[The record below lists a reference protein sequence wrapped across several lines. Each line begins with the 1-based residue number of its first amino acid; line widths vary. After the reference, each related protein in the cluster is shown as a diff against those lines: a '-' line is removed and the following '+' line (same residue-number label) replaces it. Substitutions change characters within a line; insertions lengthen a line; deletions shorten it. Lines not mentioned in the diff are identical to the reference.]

1 MSSYTWRIGKTFLLW
16 GSSHES
22 LKSGLILRS
31 SCHTSSIWKASL
43 VWVLS
48 SHAPSRNLILKKTLS
63 PFVLCNKMA
72 SLLSGSYNGFSSYL
86 ILRSSCQNVC
96 TWMASLPCGSSH
108 VSLSCLLVKISSYTL
123 ITFWNSVS
131 SVWAL
136 SWVSGGLI
144 LRSSCHTL
152 SIWKAS
158 LLCVFYHLMLCQVT
172 FSLEKTL
179 SHFVQLRLCT
189 LASLLSLSSQEVVK

>member
-1 MSSYTWRIGKTFLLW
+1 MDSYWETLVKLSHSDRLKGFSSVCILSCSFKKLDIEKTW
-16 GSSHES
+16 SH
-22 LKSGLILRS
+22 
-31 SCHTSSIWKASL
+31 
-43 VWVLS
+43 
-48 SHAPSRNLILKKTLS
+48 
-63 PFVLCNKMA
+63 FVLCNKMA

-86 ILRSSCQNVC
+86 ILRSSCQNLC
-96 TWMASLPCGSSH
+96 NWMASLPCGSSH

-123 ITFWNSVS
+123 ITYWNSVS
-131 SVWAL
+131 SVWVL

-158 LLCVFYHLMLCQVT
+158 LLCVSYHLMLRQGT
-172 FSLEKTL
+172 FNIEKTL

-189 LASLLSLSSQEVVK
+189 LAALLS